1 MRPLF
6 HPSIEEIT
14 VEAILHALADPVRVA
29 LYAEIVASACPRSCS
44 SLMGIS
50 EKAVPKSTLSQ
61 HFNVLREA
69 GLIHSERRGVEMQNS
84 SRCAEIERRFPPDVE
99 TAAFRIVQEALT
111 NVARHAAVSRAIIRI
126 RASAEILS
134 VEIVVDEDH
143 PGPVKPIERM
153 IADSYAIG
161 GQLPG
166 DQWLMGVVRWTWLP
180 LPRLC
185 SRSPRRRERQRRE
198 EEGQGKKG

>member
-1 MRPLF
+1 MPAPMPFDAPVTTATLPASLPMGCSFQTGEGRTQGWMLREFGRFELLDDSARKGLDSGCMRPLF

-69 GLIHSERRGVEMQNS
+69 GLIHSERRG
-84 SRCAEIERRFPPDVE
+84 RGGRWPGRRGPRTLGPC
-99 TAAFRIVQEALT
+99 R
-111 NVARHAAVSRAIIRI
+111 
-126 RASAEILS
+126 SA
-134 VEIVVDEDH
+134 
-143 PGPVKPIERM
+143 
-153 IADSYAIG
+153 
-161 GQLPG
+161 
-166 DQWLMGVVRWTWLP
+166 
-180 LPRLC
+180 
-185 SRSPRRRERQRRE
+185 
-198 EEGQGKKG
+198 